1 MLSSLQVWSSDG
13 SVAMKRGSVFAV
25 QPLDNELTA
34 KIFGEVEN
42 AEENAFTQ
50 LVIELISAEMLIVLQ
65 RQASIQLP
73 GGKHWE
79 PRTPV
84 QQMAKTVPKT
94 NMLGECDMAVLDNLL
109 RSKPS
114 ISSHNLEKLVMWWQN
129 KPSHYLDSLSPA
141 ERTKVLDEARRQVP
155 SFIASMKEKK
165 ASLQMA
171 LEEKMAMKI
180 QSKEAKDAA
189 LRATK
194 MRLTQDVTKWGRAMV
209 QGGGERHLFQE
220 SREKRKYTVE
230 ELKRNLMSILEAN
243 FNVPQIP
250 QPGGLAHR
258 SREERQVVVSDCR
271 AKMLF
276 RLKEAE
282 RKGKIEQAKSRLE
295 EFSRRPELLVGK
307 RVMHQCRENRNV
319 EWFPATVSGLKE
331 PQEEEDTNTLF
342 NIKYDVCEELC

>member
-1 MLSSLQVWSSDG
+1 M
-13 SVAMKRGSVFAV
+13 
-25 QPLDNELTA
+25 PLDNELTA

-50 LVIELISAEMLIVLQ
+50 LAIELISAEMLIVLQ

-79 PRTPV
+79 PSTPV

-114 ISSHNLEKLVMWWQN
+114 ISSHNLETLVMWWQN

-141 ERTKVLDEARRQVP
+141 ERTKVL
-155 SFIASMKEKK
+155 
-165 ASLQMA
+165 
-171 LEEKMAMKI
+171 EKMAMKI

-194 MRLTQDVTKWGRAMV
+194 IRLTQDVTKWGGAWSKEEV
-209 QGGGERHLFQE
+209 QSRLDEIGSGQWREALLAQIRFQKTVLNSAGERHLFQE

-250 QPGGLAHR
+250 QPGGLAYR
-258 SREERQVVVSDCR
+258 SREERQVVVSDC
-271 AKMLF
+271 
-276 RLKEAE
+276 
-282 RKGKIEQAKSRLE
+282 
-295 EFSRRPELLVGK
+295 
-307 RVMHQCRENRNV
+307 
-319 EWFPATVSGLKE
+319 
-331 PQEEEDTNTLF
+331 
-342 NIKYDVCEELC
+342 